1 MKYESPLR
9 NRAYREIAQAIGK
22 RIRAEAERQG
32 TTVAAVADR
41 AGVSQ
46 GNLARQQA
54 SGKSC
59 LQLFALYRVAGALGV
74 SIRRILPPG
83 GWA

>member
-1 MKYESPLR
+1 MKYESPLK
-9 NRAYREIAQAIGK
+9 NESYRLIAQAIGK
-22 RIRAEAERQG
+22 RIRSEAERQG
-32 TTVAAVADR
+32 VTLTELAAR

-46 GNLARQQA
+46 GNLSRQQA
-54 SGKSC
+54 NGKSC

-83 GWA
+83 GWD